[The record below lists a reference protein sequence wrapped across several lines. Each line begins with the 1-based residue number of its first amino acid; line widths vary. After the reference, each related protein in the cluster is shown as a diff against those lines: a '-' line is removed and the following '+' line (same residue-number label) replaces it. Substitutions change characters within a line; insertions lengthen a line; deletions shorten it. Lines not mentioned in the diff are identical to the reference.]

1 MSKPLNFYSCSET
14 RESRSIT
21 AFGGHMVAVEGP
33 YVFPIEVLTHRLM
46 HKFYVLDSTTPF
58 VTGFDL
64 LFAAHLIIDAVGR
77 TVYTRSSSTNSYMS
91 ASLDPISPPAT
102 DVAVIT
108 SSDPGDEPSSP
119 PTPVPATLEPSTP
132 PSASD
137 AHEPSDASRHP
148 AVAPLTP
155 CFDEP
160 SFLPTSVLPEVPLSG
175 PDARLRR
182 TGTPS
187 GPVPHHTPGG
197 QLVVYPG
204 LKFQGPPHH
213 ASRCFRKIAD

>member
-1 MSKPLNFYSCSET
+1 
-14 RESRSIT
+14 
-21 AFGGHMVAVEGP
+21 MVAVEGP

-108 SSDPGDEPSSP
+108 SSKQGVRGATAGCREASDGSCASEADGGVDGSSVAGTGVGGDEGSSP
-119 PTPVPATLEPSTP
+119 G
-132 PSASD
+132 SD
-137 AHEPSDASRHP
+137 EVITA
-148 AVAPLTP
+148 
-155 CFDEP
+155 
-160 SFLPTSVLPEVPLSG
+160 TSV
-175 PDARLRR
+175 A
-182 TGTPS
+182 
-187 GPVPHHTPGG
+187 GG
-197 QLVVYPG
+197 EMGSNEADIYEFVEELLV
-204 LKFQGPPHH
+204 
-213 ASRCFRKIAD
+213 